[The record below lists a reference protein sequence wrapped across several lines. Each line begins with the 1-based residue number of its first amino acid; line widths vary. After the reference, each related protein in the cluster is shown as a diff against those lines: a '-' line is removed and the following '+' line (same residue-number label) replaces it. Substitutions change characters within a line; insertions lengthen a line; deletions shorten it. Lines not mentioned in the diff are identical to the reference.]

1 MPLTLRP
8 PRKGKTPNHEIRG
21 TYLGV
26 RVEVSSGSHK
36 RSVALAQLRKI
47 EECIET
53 HGQYPAPEPQADSGQ
68 PTFLSAAVAYMRD
81 GGERRYVAFNLKHF
95 RETLLKDI
103 DQAALDNA
111 AETLLPAAA
120 PDYRNRKVYTPVI
133 AILRQALGDKCPT
146 FRRPKGSKG
155 TERKGFMWPEDAFDV
170 IDEAEK
176 DDPEFGLY
184 LFSLLYTGIRKS
196 EGLDALKVDVRPED
210 LALWLRDS
218 KNGDPRMLRLR
229 QDIADRFQTH
239 LKTLPEGR
247 ERLFRFR
254 DGGHFKHKLLR
265 ATMAVCGLPC
275 PKRRPTGWKPPEFR
289 LRFVTFHIFRHT
301 WATWMRMYGGADL
314 QGLAE
319 TKNWR
324 DPRSVARYA
333 HVVPRAEWD
342 RVDSLPA
349 PGNIRGKVANE

>member
-1 MPLTLRP
+1 
-8 PRKGKTPNHEIRG
+8 
-21 TYLGV
+21 
-26 RVEVSSGSHK
+26 
-36 RSVALAQLRKI
+36 
-47 EECIET
+47 
-53 HGQYPAPEPQADSGQ
+53 
-68 PTFLSAAVAYMRD
+68 MRD
-81 GGERRYVAFNLKHF
+81 GGERRYIAFNLKHF
-95 RETLLKDI
+95 REMLLKDI

-111 AETLLPAAA
+111 AETLLPTAA

-196 EGLDALKVDVRPED
+196 EGLDALKVDVPPKISHYGY
-210 LALWLRDS
+210 AI
-218 KNGDPRMLRLR
+218 PRTAIRACSGCAR
-229 QDIADRFQTH
+229 
-239 LKTLPEGR
+239 TLPIAFKHT
-247 ERLFRFR
+247 LKRFR
-254 DGGHFKHKLLR
+254 KAASAFSGSGTAGHFKHKLLR

>member
-1 MPLTLRP
+1 VPLTLRP
-8 PRKGKTPNHEIRG
+8 PRNGKTPNFEIRG

-26 RVEVSSGSHK
+26 RVETSSGTHK

-47 EECIET
+47 EDCIET
-53 HGQYPAPEPQADSGQ
+53 HGQYPAPEPQADPGQ

-81 GGERRYVAFNLKHF
+81 GGESRYVAFNLKHF
-95 RETLLKDI
+95 RETLIKDI
-103 DQAALDNA
+103 DQAALDTA
-111 AETLLPAAA
+111 AGELLSLAA

-133 AILRQALGDKCPT
+133 AILRHALGDKCPP
-146 FRRPKGSKG
+146 FKRPAGSKG
-155 TERKGFMWPEDAFDV
+155 RERKDFMWPEDAFAIV
-170 IDEAEK
+170 DEAERI
-176 DDPEFGLY
+176 DPEFGLY
-184 LFSLLYTGIRKS
+184 LLLLLYAGIRKS
-196 EGLDALKVDVRPED
+196 EGINALKVDTRPED

-229 QDIADRFQTH
+229 QDVAERLQTH
-239 LKTLPEGR
+239 LKALPEGR
-247 ERLFRFR
+247 ERLFKFR
-254 DGGHFKHKLLR
+254 DGGHFKHLLLR
-265 ATMAVCGLPC
+265 ATMAACGLEC
-275 PKRRPTGWKPPEFR
+275 PKRRPTRWKPPVFR

-324 DPRSVARYA
+324 DPRSVARYS
-333 HVVPRAEWD
+333 HVVPRDEWA

-349 PGNIRGKVANE
+349 PGNIRGKAANE

>member
-1 MPLTLRP
+1 MNAS
-8 PRKGKTPNHEIRG
+8 PR
-21 TYLGV
+21 
-26 RVEVSSGSHK
+26 
-36 RSVALAQLRKI
+36 
-47 EECIET
+47 
-53 HGQYPAPEPQADSGQ
+53 
-68 PTFLSAAVAYMRD
+68 MRD
-81 GGERRYVAFNLKHF
+81 GGERRYIAFNLKHF
-95 RETLLKDI
+95 REMLLKDI

-111 AETLLPAAA
+111 AETLVPTAA

-196 EGLDALKVDVRPED
+196 EGLDALKVDMRPED

-254 DGGHFKHKLLR
+254 DGGTFQTQAAARHDGRLWPTVPQAPADRVEAAGIPAALR
-265 ATMAVCGLPC
+265 DLPYL
-275 PKRRPTGWKPPEFR
+275 PSHLG
-289 LRFVTFHIFRHT
+289 
-301 WATWMRMYGGADL
+301 DL
-314 QGLAE
+314 
-319 TKNWR
+319 
-324 DPRSVARYA
+324 DA
-333 HVVPRAEWD
+333 HVR
-342 RVDSLPA
+342 R
-349 PGNIRGKVANE
+349 R

>member
-1 MPLTLRP
+1 MVLCG
-8 PRKGKTPNHEIRG
+8 PRSPGQREDVARLADFAVHLSACQQSIALWRARYRKRRTCSIQVHGDKGCGEFERSLAVRIWCRQSPSLPCNCRRVPSVAARGKTCSVLVP
-21 TYLGV
+21 V
-26 RVEVSSGSHK
+26 FGSTW
-36 RSVALAQLRKI
+36 RRLALCLRAMNAS
-47 EECIET
+47 
-53 HGQYPAPEPQADSGQ
+53 PR
-68 PTFLSAAVAYMRD
+68 MRD
-81 GGERRYVAFNLKHF
+81 GGERRYIAFNFKHF
-95 RETLLKDI
+95 REMLLKDI

-111 AETLLPAAA
+111 AETLLPTAA

-196 EGLDALKVDVRPED
+196 EGLDALKVDMRPED

-254 DGGHFKHKLLR
+254 DGGTFQTQAAARHDGRLWPTVPQAPADRVEAAGIPAALR
-265 ATMAVCGLPC
+265 DLPYL
-275 PKRRPTGWKPPEFR
+275 PSHLG
-289 LRFVTFHIFRHT
+289 
-301 WATWMRMYGGADL
+301 DL
-314 QGLAE
+314 
-319 TKNWR
+319 
-324 DPRSVARYA
+324 DA
-333 HVVPRAEWD
+333 HVR
-342 RVDSLPA
+342 R
-349 PGNIRGKVANE
+349 R